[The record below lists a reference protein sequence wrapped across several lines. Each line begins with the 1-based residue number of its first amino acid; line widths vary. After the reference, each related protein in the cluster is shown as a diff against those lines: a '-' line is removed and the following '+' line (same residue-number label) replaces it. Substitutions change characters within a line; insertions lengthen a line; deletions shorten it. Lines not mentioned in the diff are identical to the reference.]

1 MPFPASAARSAV
13 YSSEEQA
20 MDVHINEVSSRV
32 NVTDSQAML
41 SPQVIQQ
48 ILRLAREHIREELDH
63 QRRVDAER
71 RLQQGVSETQGE

>member
-1 MPFPASAARSAV
+1 
-13 YSSEEQA
+13 
-20 MDVHINEVSSRV
+20 MDVRINEVSSRV

-63 QRRVDAER
+63 DRRVEAER